1 LKIAT
6 EHVGYAY
13 QAETFTAETGKPARY
28 ENITMGE
35 TFANPSF
42 LPGDY
47 KLGAEYEGENDN
59 TLMTARENFS
69 A

>member
-1 LKIAT
+1 MKIAT

-13 QAETFTAETGKPARY
+13 QAETFTAETGNPARY